1 MWNGLFDMLNEWFA
15 QSLNNEGISCSENNK
30 PLIIMSPLC
39 LIKHS
44 KRFKKDGFEKYFEE
58 YYNHSK
64 IQTGTNVDYIN
75 KGLTF
80 DDFMDKYPY
89 KLDDMFEIVQKEVL
103 QKRDK

>member
-1 MWNGLFDMLNEWFA
+1 MFDKTFEKI
-15 QSLNNEGISCSENNK
+15 Q
-30 PLIIMSPLC
+30 
-39 LIKHS
+39 
-44 KRFKKDGFEKYFEE
+44 KDGFEKYFEE

-64 IQTGTNVDYIN
+64 IQTGTNVDYVN

-89 KLDDMFEIVQKEVL
+89 KLGDMFEIVQKEVL

>member
-1 MWNGLFDMLNEWFA
+1 MWNGLFNMLNEWYA
-15 QSLNNEGISCSENNK
+15 QSLKNEGVLCSESNK

-44 KRFKKDGFEKYFEE
+44 KRFKKMVLRSILKNIIIIVKFKQELMWIISIKL
-58 YYNHSK
+58 N
-64 IQTGTNVDYIN
+64 
-75 KGLTF
+75 F

-89 KLDDMFEIVQKEVL
+89 KLDEMFEIVQKEVL